1 MPSTGGQIQGQAD
14 VLPTQPGPAYGCH
27 IVDVAVER
35 PRTVET
41 TALGA
46 ACLAGLQAGV
56 YRSIDDI
63 GARWV
68 HDTEFM
74 PRMSARERERLVLGW
89 ESAVARTLEHR
100 G

>member
-1 MPSTGGQIQGQAD
+1 MVENAWLLQALAD
-14 VLPTQPGPAYGCH
+14 

-35 PRTVET
+35 PRITET

-46 ACLAGLQAGV
+46 AYLAGLQVGV
-56 YRSIDDI
+56 FQSVDDI
-63 GARWV
+63 GGQWAR
-68 HDTEFM
+68 DEEFT
-74 PRMSARERERLVLGW
+74 PRMPGRERERLVQGW